1 MSKTSVGIIYGG
13 RSVEHDISI
22 LSAKNI
28 VGNIDHDL
36 FEITLIGITKAGQWF
51 QVDAIEDEIKHGS
64 PLDLSLVAD
73 KAVFKTLKEE
83 FSFDVVFPVLH
94 GTDGEDGAIQGLL
107 QTFNIPYVGSDVLGS
122 AVAMD
127 KLISKQ
133 ILEAHDIPVA
143 RYLSYTDRQLEAI
156 DYGEVV
162 RHLGETIIV
171 KPANLGS
178 SVGVTKVSTEADF
191 KKALEEAFQYDHSVL
206 IEEFIVG
213 REVECAVL
221 GNTEPIVSRAGEV
234 KLSDK
239 YDFYS
244 FAAKYEDPEAA
255 KIIIPAEMNA
265 KVHDEIKRL
274 SLKAYQA
281 LHCADFSRIDLF
293 VTEDNK
299 VYVNEV
305 NTIPG
310 FTNISMYP
318 SLLRD
323 AGVEYTELITRLIQ
337 LALERSQ
344 SDHRISTNYDSQL

>member
-28 VGNIDHDL
+28 VGNIDQEL
-36 FEITLIGITKAGQWF
+36 FDITLIGINKSGQWF
-51 QVDAIEDEIKHGS
+51 HVKAIEAEISTGS
-64 PLDLSLVAD
+64 PLDVSLMASG
-73 KAVFKTLKEE
+73 AHFKTAEGQ
-83 FSFDVVFPVLH
+83 FRFDVLFPILH

-107 QTFNIPYVGSDVLGS
+107 QTLNIPYVGSNVIGS

-133 ILEAHDIPVA
+133 ILDANNIPVA
-143 RYLSYTDRQLEAI
+143 RYLSYSENELNQIDYQEVIRQLG
-156 DYGEVV
+156 D
-162 RHLGETIIV
+162 TIIV

-178 SVGVTKVSTEADF
+178 SVGVTKVSAEGEFKEALTEAF
-191 KKALEEAFQYDHSVL
+191 RYDHSVL

-213 REVECAVL
+213 REVECAIL

-244 FAAKYEDPEAA
+244 FTAKYEDPAAA
-255 KIIIPAEMNA
+255 KIIIPAEMDES
-265 KVHDEIKRL
+265 VHDEIKRL
-274 SLKAYQA
+274 SLKAYKA
-281 LHCADFSRIDLF
+281 LQCADLSRVDLF
-293 VTEDNK
+293 VTENNK

-318 SLLRD
+318 SLMRD
-323 AGVEYTELITRLIQ
+323 SGIEYKELITRLVQ

-344 SDHRISTNYDSQL
+344 SSNRISTNYDSQL